1 MGRVT
6 KIVRDRPR
14 GSDGTVRAWAYRSSI
29 ADELLRL
36 SDDDAS
42 AVPYD
47 LVFRPR
53 PRVID
58 DRSISSMSSSH
69 HPLPQ
74 SYREQQNQ
82 EQQQHQQQQYLQH
95 QHHHLAPQVMQLT
108 LPLSQLALA
117 DQTRRRPDQ
126 PANGSAKRSSA
137 PAMPLPYAAAQPFQ
151 QYAPYHQHPHQQQQ
165 AAQHSGPHA
174 HFQVPRSPPFA
185 TLDRG
190 FGQDDL
196 GGPDGRR
203 RAWQPEPAVAA
214 PVHIDAGAQLP
225 SSTAFVAHRHQVSA
239 GTADFGRT
247 RTLSKRASQPNFHTQ
262 TGGLMAPQAYSQQ
275 QDLSQQF
282 SLQHDLAQQHAP
294 LAPMMQSRQML
305 QMLQQPVS
313 MPAAQMQ
320 MHLPASMPAP
330 SHTIA
335 SQKPSRASQIIEREL
350 VALDG
355 GLVPAQYQPRS
366 GAESEEKLAAGSAET
381 GDLAEMLHSSSEMF
395 ELPESE
401 SRLLDEY
408 KAEIA
413 GLVDLSS
420 RVEKLQL
427 QMKEVKQFMRSMT
440 QMEEER
446 LLPQIVQIQALM
458 RGALVRKRLRE
469 QGVVFRRWTAADAET
484 AQEAEL
490 DAETA
495 AVRRLVAEI
504 HASSKVERQ
513 SMESAAIK
521 IQAAW
526 RGCLTRS
533 MHWPDFQIKVL
544 AGMNRTRAQEIRE
557 LRSVVQ
563 ELSQQDAER
572 KREMD
577 QLRSLV
583 EQLMQ
588 RIPGSLPAPSSSAD
602 AGQPQS

>member
-58 DRSISSMSSSH
+58 DRSISSMSSS
-69 HPLPQ
+69 

-427 QMKEVKQFMRSMT
+427 QLLARVMMQMKEVKQFMRSMT

-495 AVRRLVAEI
+495 A
-504 HASSKVERQ
+504 
-513 SMESAAIK
+513 
-521 IQAAW
+521 
-526 RGCLTRS
+526 
-533 MHWPDFQIKVL
+533 IKVL